1 MYLKMQ
7 FLPHRKQIAPLYKD
21 QSFTTVQ
28 ENNRHML
35 NETHKN
41 AMVKGRYP

>member
-1 MYLKMQ
+1 MQ

-21 QSFTTVQ
+21 QSVKTVQ
-28 ENNRHML
+28 ENNRHTL

-41 AMVKGRYP
+41 TMVKGKYP